1 MALAQAEKADFGAIA
16 AKYSKDSR
24 TDRTLAWK
32 KDMDGLERAAF
43 ELEQDQVSGILEQGG
58 RYYILKCVN
67 AYDEEA
73 TAARKSRL
81 AQEKKTKA
89 FLGIYEPYV
98 KEHIVKLKKLPGD
111 VVEFSGGEGCTAD
124 NFFQLYHG
132 YFSK

>member
-1 MALAQAEKADFGAIA
+1 
-16 AKYSKDSR
+16 
-24 TDRTLAWK
+24 
-32 KDMDGLERAAF
+32 MDGLDSAAF

-58 RYYILKCVN
+58 RYYIQKCVN
-67 AYDEEA
+67 AYDQEA

-89 FLGIYEPYV
+89 FLGIYEPDV
-98 KEHIVKLKKLPGD
+98 KEHTVKLKKLPGD